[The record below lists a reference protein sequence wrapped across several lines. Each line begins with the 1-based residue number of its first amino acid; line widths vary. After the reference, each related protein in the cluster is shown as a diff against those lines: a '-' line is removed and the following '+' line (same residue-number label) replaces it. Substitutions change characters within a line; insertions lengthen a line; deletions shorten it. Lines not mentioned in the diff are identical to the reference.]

1 MSGCD
6 RERSGVWLLALRP
19 QDSGFGARARRVGG
33 AGRRRV
39 RRGDPR
45 DRERNAAPTP
55 APGYSTGGDGDSGG
69 HAPCWPMCFLRFLCS
84 FQAAVQVDGPFATA
98 QTPTARACLRTAS
111 VPRLDPRSG
120 LRVTLRVGCE
130 ASDAGLFVAPRRP
143 GAQPHRRE
151 SRHRSSLGFS
161 TQPQPAA
168 PIWPYTGAFEPSFL
182 QSTHVHPKRLLS
194 HARLTGNTFFFSLVG

>member
-6 RERSGVWLLALRP
+6 RGRSGLWLLALRP
-19 QDSGFGARARRVGG
+19 QDSGFGPRARRVGG

-39 RRGDPR
+39 RRGDSR
-45 DRERNAAPTP
+45 DREGNAAPTP
-55 APGYSTGGDGDSGG
+55 APGYSTERNGGSAG

-120 LRVTLRVGCE
+120 LRVTWRVGCE
-130 ASDAGLFVAPRRP
+130 ASDAGLSVRSEPARCATPS
-143 GAQPHRRE
+143 E
-151 SRHRSSLGFS
+151 SRSDRRSLGFS
-161 TQPQPAA
+161 TPA
-168 PIWPYTGAFEPSFL
+168 PTGGADL
-182 QSTHVHPKRLLS
+182 A
-194 HARLTGNTFFFSLVG
+194 ARLAIYGRF

>member
-6 RERSGVWLLALRP
+6 RGRSGLWLLALRP
-19 QDSGFGARARRVGG
+19 QDSGFGPRARRVGG

-39 RRGDPR
+39 RRGDSR
-45 DRERNAAPTP
+45 DREGNAAPTS
-55 APGYSTGGDGDSGG
+55 APGYSTRGNEGSAG

-168 PIWPYTGAFEPSFL
+168 PIC
-182 QSTHVHPKRLLS
+182 RLL
-194 HARLTGNTFFFSLVG
+194 AILVYGSF

>member
-1 MSGCD
+1 MAFSPTPS
-6 RERSGVWLLALRP
+6 RF
-19 QDSGFGARARRVGG
+19 GFWRARARRVGG

-84 FQAAVQVDGPFATA
+84 FQAAVQVDEPFATA

-120 LRVTLRVGCE
+120 LRVTWRVGCE
-130 ASDAGLFVAPRRP
+130 ASDAGLSVRSEPARCATPSDSRSDRR
-143 GAQPHRRE
+143 
-151 SRHRSSLGFS
+151 SLGFS

-168 PIWPYTGAFEPSFL
+168 PICSAVGDIRAFLNRHFSN
-182 QSTHVHPKRLLS
+182 Q
-194 HARLTGNTFFFSLVG
+194 LTRTRKGC